1 MVLPGT
7 ILCFRR
13 WGLWVG
19 QTVDPQF
26 DPPEIVLKSNEK
38 HPFSE
43 ENRCFLELLGGFEP
57 PTSSLPTEKFNFLY
71 PFPLVLS

>member
-19 QTVDPQF
+19 QTLDPQL
-26 DPPEIVLKSNEK
+26 DPLGIVLKSNEK
-38 HPFSE
+38 HPKSE
-43 ENRCFLELLGGFEP
+43 DFGCFLELLGGFEP
-57 PTSSLPTEKFNFLY
+57 PTSSLPTGWE
-71 PFPLVLS
+71 PSSP